1 MDLGVLFF
9 GGIFSIGTLIIF
21 IMLIKQ
27 TFIDNRANNFT
38 EPTIVE
44 SLPVY
49 TPRYE
54 LECIE

>member
-38 EPTIVE
+38 ESTIVE